1 MSVIYKKLE
10 TTLRLHKRVPLAIAG
25 RQANG
30 WTTGPDG
37 HERVVYTVDMDFEA
51 LPVLAR
57 KAARNKSRRS
67 RLGPLTIE
75 VIQRERIS

>member
-1 MSVIYKKLE
+1 MSIIYKTLE
-10 TTLRLHKRVPLAIAG
+10 TTRRLHKRVPLVIAG

-30 WTTGPDG
+30 WTTEPDG
-37 HERVVYTVDMDFEA
+37 HERVVYAVEMDFDA
-51 LPVLAR
+51 LAALAR
-57 KAARNKSRRS
+57 KAAGNKSGKS